1 MINNNNSVVCK
12 HLFYFILSVVA
23 ESDSESKSEFPKKKS
38 TTPFKLQQLPAAFKV
53 SMCVS
58 FEAKLVITILNLI
71 N

>member
-23 ESDSESKSEFPKKKS
+23 ESKSEFPKKKS